1 MSAPAPNYDESRV
14 GEYTLPDPLTF
25 QDGTPV
31 RTAADWSRRRAEL
44 LALFQTHVYG
54 RSPQPPARVS
64 HDVFDTDARA
74 LGGQAI
80 RKQGTLYFSSDKQGP
95 KQEVLIYLPAETP
108 GPVPLIL
115 ALNFRGN
122 HAVVND
128 PGVRLASVWDPKTQ
142 GKQPAPD
149 ASRGQDTSFDVA
161 KILARGYGF
170 ATVCYQDIEPDFNGG
185 HVHGIR
191 PLFLTPGQAE
201 PAPDDWGAIGA
212 WAYGLSRVMDYL
224 ETDSDVDARRVAIV
238 GHSRL
243 GKTVLWAGAQD
254 PRFALVLCSCS
265 GEGGASLMRRD
276 YGETISDL
284 VRVFPYWFCAN
295 FRHYAGRPDRLPVD
309 AHTLIALNAPRP
321 VYVTGAQEDQWA
333 DPRGEFLACVA
344 AGPAYRLLGAQDLGA
359 DQMPPLDQP
368 IQRTL
373 AYHYRTGGH
382 AVTPFDN
389 DQFLAFADKH
399 LARRAC
405 EGARTP

>member
-1 MSAPAPNYDESRV
+1 MTTAHNPPAPNYDESKV
-14 GEYTLPDPLTF
+14 GEYTLPDPLF
-25 QDGTPV
+25 FNDGTPV
-31 RTAADWSRRRAEL
+31 RTVADWSRRRAEL
-44 LALFQTHVYG
+44 LALFETHVYG
-54 RSPQPPARVS
+54 RSPQPPPSVS
-64 HDVFDTDARA
+64 SEVFDTESKA
-74 LGGQAI
+74 LGGQAV
-80 RKQGTLYFSSDKQGP
+80 RKQVTIYFSPDKQGP
-95 KQEVLIYLPAETP
+95 KADVLIYFPADAAK
-108 GPVPLIL
+108 PVPLVL
-115 ALNFRGN
+115 VLNFRGN
-122 HAVVND
+122 HAVVSD
-128 PGVRLASVWDPKTQ
+128 PGIRLATVWDPKTQ
-142 GKQPAPD
+142 EGRQAPD
-149 ASRGQDTSFDVA
+149 ELRGQDTSFDVA

-191 PLFLTPGQAE
+191 PLFFAPGQTK

-212 WAYGLSRVMDYL
+212 WTYGLSRVMDYL
-224 ETDSDVDARRVAIV
+224 ETDGDVDARRVAIL

-265 GEGGASLMRRD
+265 GEGGASLMRRN

-295 FRHYAGRPDRLPVD
+295 FSQYAGRADRLPVD
-309 AHTLIALNAPRP
+309 AHTLIALNALRP
-321 VYVTGAQEDQWA
+321 VYVTGAEEDQWA
-333 DPRGEFLACVA
+333 DPRGEFLAC
-344 AGPAYRLLGAQDLGA
+344 AGASPVYRLLGAQDLGT

-382 AVTPFDN
+382 AVTAFDE

-399 LARRAC
+399 LL
-405 EGARTP
+405 PPM